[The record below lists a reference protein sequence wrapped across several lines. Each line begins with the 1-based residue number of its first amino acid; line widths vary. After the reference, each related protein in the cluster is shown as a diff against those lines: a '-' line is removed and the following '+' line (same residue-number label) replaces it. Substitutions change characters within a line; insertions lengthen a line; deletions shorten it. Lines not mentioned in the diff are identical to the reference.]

1 MKKRYIAREIE
12 PTLQQ
17 AAAQFPAVVLTGAR
31 QTGKSTMLQ
40 HLFPDAA
47 YVTLDDPFTQQAARD
62 DPRNFLQREGCLI
75 IDEIQYLPELLP
87 YIKIA
92 IDQERH
98 RHGRFLLTGS
108 QMFPLMAGVTESLAG
123 RTALF
128 RLTPFSCQEL
138 NLESKTIAT
147 TFEAL
152 YNGFYPDVAAHG
164 VAPNLFYAAYV
175 QTYLERDVRQITA
188 VAELSLFQRL
198 IELLAAR
205 VGGLLNYNEISKEAG
220 VSTTTVRRWMSILES
235 SGIIFLLRPYSRN
248 LTSRII
254 KSPKIYFGDSG
265 LVSWLLR
272 YPTAETLRRG
282 PQGGALFENFVAL
295 ELFKAISNRA
305 LNLNLYFYRDSND
318 NEVDLV
324 VESGAKTTLIE
335 IKQSATPKSDHFKTI
350 KKLMPQL
357 PNSTGLVVC
366 HNEAKEIYQRN
377 MAALPWHLLL
387 QELAGT
393 Q

>member
-1 MKKRYIAREIE
+1 M
-12 PTLQQ
+12 
-17 AAAQFPAVVLTGAR
+17 
-31 QTGKSTMLQ
+31 
-40 HLFPDAA
+40 
-47 YVTLDDPFTQQAARD
+47 
-62 DPRNFLQREGCLI
+62 
-75 IDEIQYLPELLP
+75 
-87 YIKIA
+87 
-92 IDQERH
+92 
-98 RHGRFLLTGS
+98 
-108 QMFPLMAGVTESLAG
+108 
-123 RTALF
+123 
-128 RLTPFSCQEL
+128 
-138 NLESKTIAT
+138 
-147 TFEAL
+147 
-152 YNGFYPDVAAHG
+152 
-164 VAPNLFYAAYV
+164 